1 MTLVKLLSSL
11 LCLMLLTSCSLMHA
25 ELKEPEVT
33 LVKIELLPLRG
44 MNPEFKITLDVY
56 NPNDY
61 DIELAQL
68 SYQLLVQDQQLFTG
82 KNSDIPSLTKLQHQ
96 QVSLRGTAKLFSS
109 FKVLKAILKH
119 PEKAVQYQLSAQL
132 DYNEL
137 LPTYDFA
144 KQGSFIPLA
153 KSK

>member
-1 MTLVKLLSSL
+1 MN
-11 LCLMLLTSCSLMHA
+11 A
-25 ELKEPEVT
+25 ELKEPEVE
-33 LVKIELLPLRG
+33 LVAIKLLPMRG
-44 MNPEFKITLDVY
+44 MNPEFKIILDVY

-61 DIELAQL
+61 DIELSKL
-68 SYQLLVQDQQLFTG
+68 SYQLSVQKQQLFTG
-82 KNSDIPSLTKLQHQ
+82 KNSNIPTLKKLQHQ

-119 PEKAVQYQLSAQL
+119 PEKAVKYQLTAQL
-132 DYNEL
+132 DYDDL

-144 KQGSFIPLA
+144 KQGSFIPLS